1 MKGECK
7 LCGGKTHDVTDEYL
21 TKDDIKKYK
30 YAHVT
35 PSVNECENCGYL
47 GSQYSSFFGVNKE
60 IDEYR

>member
-1 MKGECK
+1 MKGECAV
-7 LCGGKTHDVTDEYL
+7 CGGKTHDVTDEYL

-30 YAHVT
+30 YAHAVT

-47 GSQYSSFFGVNKE
+47 GKE